1 MNSSDQPSLNF
12 VLIPHGYDSKIHG
25 IWPPTSIL
33 ATEKTVTTRSWMPFS
48 WVQVALSFI
57 LIWPLIV
64 AGLRYHREQQRKRRF
79 PFPTRESFAKM
90 TVRDAWAIQLDLMD
104 TETSSIFLL
113 ALKFAI
119 FSVNGIPS
127 ISTLLVKTNKL
138 PSERVHL
145 RYSMTSVM
153 IAEFLAFP
161 PDDERALQAICRMNN
176 IHQTYQR
183 AGQILNDDLL
193 YTLGLFAYLPVRWV
207 GKYDWRELTDME
219 KCALGTFWK
228 DIGDCMEIDY
238 SDLPSS
244 KTGWKDGLHWLE
256 EVIEW
261 GDRYEQRNMVPCV
274 SNQRVALS
282 AIDIILYTIP
292 GFLRPLATKMI
303 FALLE
308 DRMIKALMLPE
319 PSKFYKISV
328 NAILDAR
335 RYIVRYF
342 FPPRPS
348 YLRFQP
354 LSAKPDKDGRYY
366 LQTYDSKPFYIKP
379 TLASRWL
386 TPTAII
392 RRLLGLPLPGDD
404 GNEYSPRGYRLEE
417 LGPSWILR
425 KKSIETDV
433 RVAREKLNKN
443 HTTGC
448 PFG

>member
-1 MNSSDQPSLNF
+1 MEFSNQSALDL
-12 VLIPHGYDSKIHG
+12 VLISQEYSPHAPGR
-25 IWPPTSIL
+25 WPSASMPTTPN
-33 ATEKTVTTRSWMPFS
+33 AVGTQSWMQLS
-48 WVQVALSFI
+48 WAQAAFTLIV
-57 LIWPLIV
+57 IWPLIV
-64 AGLRYHREQQRKRRF
+64 AILRQSRERQRRKRF
-79 PFPTRESFAKM
+79 NFPTRDSFAKM

-104 TETSSIFLL
+104 TETSFFFML

-127 ISTLLVKTNKL
+127 ISSLL
-138 PSERVHL
+138 
-145 RYSMTSVM
+145 
-153 IAEFLAFP
+153 
-161 PDDERALQAICRMNN
+161 AISRMNN

-183 AGQILNDDLL
+183 AGKISNDDLL

-238 SDLPSS
+238 SQLPSFKS
-244 KTGWKDGLHWLE
+244 GWKDGLHWLE
-256 EVIEW
+256 EVTEW
-261 GDRYEQRNMVPCV
+261 GDRYEEKNMVPCA
-274 SNQRVALS
+274 SNQLVALS
-282 AIDIILYTIP
+282 AIGIILYIVP
-292 GFLRPLATKMI
+292 DFLKPTAKKMI

-319 PSKFYKISV
+319 SSNLYKLSV
-328 NAILDAR
+328 KTILNAR

-348 YLRFQP
+348 CMRFQP
-354 LSAKPDKDGRYY
+354 LSNKADKDGRYY

-379 TLASRWL
+379 TISSRWFS
-386 TPTAII
+386 PAAII
-392 RRLLGLPLPGDD
+392 RRVLGLPLPGDN
-404 GNEYSPRGYRLEE
+404 GNEYYPRGYRLEE
-417 LGPSWILR
+417 LGPSWILD
-425 KKSIETDV
+425 KKTINQDV
-433 RVAREKLNKN
+433 KIARQKLDQN

>member
-1 MNSSDQPSLNF
+1 MFL
-12 VLIPHGYDSKIHG
+12 
-25 IWPPTSIL
+25 WPP
-33 ATEKTVTTRSWMPFS
+33 
-48 WVQVALSFI
+48 
-57 LIWPLIV
+57 IV
-64 AGLRYHREQQRKRRF
+64 ASLRYSRERQRRKRF
-79 PFPTRESFAKM
+79 YFPTRESFAKM

-104 TETSSIFLL
+104 TETSSIFML

-127 ISTLLVKTNKL
+127 ISSLLVKTNKL

-176 IHQTYQR
+176 IHQTYQK
-183 AGQILNDDLL
+183 AGKILNDDLL

-238 SDLPSS
+238 SALPSS
-244 KTGWKDGLHWLE
+244 KSGWKDGLHWLE
-256 EVIEW
+256 EVTEW
-261 GDRYEQRNMVPCV
+261 GDWYEQKNMVPNIN
-274 SNQRVALS
+274 NQRVALS
-282 AIDIILYTIP
+282 AIDIILYTVP
-292 GFLRPLATKMI
+292 NFLKPTAKKMV

-319 PSKFYKISV
+319 PSKVYKFSV
-328 NAILDAR
+328 NTILDAR

-348 YLRFQP
+348 CMRFQP
-354 LSAKPDKDGRYY
+354 LSLKPDENGRYY

-379 TLASRWL
+379 TLLSRWFS
-386 TPTAII
+386 PTAII
-392 RRLLGLPLPGDD
+392 RRVLGLPLPGDG
-404 GNEYSPRGYRLEE
+404 GNEYCPRGYRLEE
-417 LGPSWILR
+417 LGPSWILA
-425 KKSIETDV
+425 KKSIEHDV
-433 RVAREKLNKN
+433 RIAREKLNEN